1 VQAVRLS
8 DERVVISVLGRF
20 LESVSQGGGLRSTA
34 NPAAGTLAGY
44 LRAAHTLL
52 ESATGVTIPY
62 VYSGAMAKGS
72 GSSRIH
78 SALADIL
85 AQQHAWCKPQQK
97 KEPFTHD
104 LLGSLHCHVD
114 YLASLDPATSLDRTA
129 AVFDWLALG
138 LHTGS
143 RLGEYGQSKPSKK
156 HLFATVPAG
165 PHTGEP
171 LAFMRSDFVFWD
183 AAMIQIPLS
192 LAIARPSAVFEV
204 HIRFRYDKSPRNYT
218 FIKFRRDPSGSFL
231 CPCLRVIS
239 ILRRSDD
246 LRVPTNYPVGVFR
259 SSSEPHGLGYA
270 FISGP
275 HMCETLRAACIAAY
289 PDPAHYLRQHIDRL
303 VAHSTRVT
311 AAVALRALGWD
322 IPSIAVRLRWKTE
335 SVETYLRECYQDI
348 GSMTVNAIQG
358 SMVLTAAA

>member
-1 VQAVRLS
+1 VGLRYRAMLPSTSLPAAGSTLSRIVGDFETSLNSRDRGSVRAGNDHTFDSRARHFVDWLGVEGISWSELVQAVRLS

-192 LAIARPSAVFEV
+192 LAIARPSAVFE
-204 HIRFRYDKSPRNYT
+204 
-218 FIKFRRDPSGSFL
+218 
-231 CPCLRVIS
+231 
-239 ILRRSDD
+239 
-246 LRVPTNYPVGVFR
+246 
-259 SSSEPHGLGYA
+259 GLLPDC
-270 FISGP
+270 F
-275 HMCETLRAACIAAY
+275 AA
-289 PDPAHYLRQHIDRL
+289 L
-303 VAHSTRVT
+303 
-311 AAVALRALGWD
+311 
-322 IPSIAVRLRWKTE
+322 
-335 SVETYLRECYQDI
+335 
-348 GSMTVNAIQG
+348 
-358 SMVLTAAA
+358 